1 MRTLKPSDIQK
12 KLYLVKDGKVIRS
25 EIGDYYSNQI
35 AKHIAENKLDETEI
49 IKMKEI
55 DENQLK
61 LDVIKYLKKEYS
73 TMLKTE
79 SGDVNLLYEP
89 LKKFELFMLDT
100 SEKTVFLSRTSL
112 LPDGNDKELYY
123 NFDIANDV
131 YLKMIDLNSSA
142 FNDYEEVRFIYENE
156 AIEKKKEIS
165 KLKIKDQELF
175 ENDVKSYEIL
185 SNTTIYENYR
195 LLCSER
201 EKLLKENGDLSSLI
215 KKYNEKIYSLTK
227 KLELSLNKIEELQRP
242 KSFKEK
248 FKELFKNNK
257 QIKLLSNEEG
267 K

>member
-112 LPDGNDKELYY
+112 LPDEMTRNY
-123 NFDIANDV
+123 I
-131 YLKMIDLNSSA
+131 I
-142 FNDYEEVRFIYENE
+142 
-156 AIEKKKEIS
+156 
-165 KLKIKDQELF
+165 
-175 ENDVKSYEIL
+175 IL
-185 SNTTIYENYR
+185 T
-195 LLCSER
+195 
-201 EKLLKENGDLSSLI
+201 
-215 KKYNEKIYSLTK
+215 
-227 KLELSLNKIEELQRP
+227 LQMMYT
-242 KSFKEK
+242 
-248 FKELFKNNK
+248 
-257 QIKLLSNEEG
+257 
-267 K
+267 

>member
-1 MRTLKPSDIQK
+1 M
-12 KLYLVKDGKVIRS
+12 
-25 EIGDYYSNQI
+25 
-35 AKHIAENKLDETEI
+35 
-49 IKMKEI
+49 
-55 DENQLK
+55 
-61 LDVIKYLKKEYS
+61 
-73 TMLKTE
+73 
-79 SGDVNLLYEP
+79 
-89 LKKFELFMLDT
+89 
-100 SEKTVFLSRTSL
+100 SRTSL

-195 LLCSER
+195 LLRSER
-201 EKLLKENGDLSSLI
+201 EKLLKENGDLNSLI

>member
-100 SEKTVFLSRTSL
+100 SEKIVFLSRTSL

-142 FNDYEEVRFIYENE
+142 F
-156 AIEKKKEIS
+156 
-165 KLKIKDQELF
+165 
-175 ENDVKSYEIL
+175 
-185 SNTTIYENYR
+185 
-195 LLCSER
+195 
-201 EKLLKENGDLSSLI
+201 
-215 KKYNEKIYSLTK
+215 
-227 KLELSLNKIEELQRP
+227 
-242 KSFKEK
+242 
-248 FKELFKNNK
+248 
-257 QIKLLSNEEG
+257 
-267 K
+267 